1 MLRVYCIQSWVG
13 AMTGRAGGTGARA
26 HRVLDGNIPDYVP
39 LYLPPPA
46 RHLMADTEEIVLGRR
61 GGLAMLTIN
70 RPQALNALTLDNYRR
85 IDPALREWAADPS
98 VHAVVVR
105 GAGDRAFCA
114 GGDVRA
120 VYEAGR
126 GIGGDPG
133 LTAVFFREEYELIRR
148 IHHFPKPYIA
158 IIDGITMG
166 GGAGISVNGAY
177 RIATERTLFAMP
189 ETGIGL
195 FPDVG
200 ATRFLNRCPGHVG
213 RYLGVTGAR
222 LKSADALYCGF
233 ATHFVERDHIE
244 ALLDELTADH
254 ISVEAVLSHFAPAL
268 DPPPLAALQPAIDRC
283 FAGDTV
289 EAILEG
295 LAAEAAA
302 GGAHAGWAAET
313 RADLLTKSPTGLKIT
328 LRQLTMGRD
337 YDLDAALAL
346 EYRLTQHVM
355 AGHDFYE
362 GIRAMLID
370 RDRNPQWRPASL
382 AEVTDSIVDTYF
394 APIGDRE
401 LRLS

>member
-1 MLRVYCIQSWVG
+1 MMS
-13 AMTGRAGGTGARA
+13 GT
-26 HRVLDGNIPDYVP
+26 D
-39 LYLPPPA
+39 
-46 RHLMADTEEIVLGRR
+46 EILLGQE
-61 GGLAMLTIN
+61 GGLATLTIN
-70 RPQALNALTLDNYRR
+70 RPKALNALTLDNYRR
-85 IDPALREWAADPS
+85 IDPALRAWEADPS

-126 GIGGDPG
+126 GIGGDPD

-148 IHHFPKPYIA
+148 IHRFAKPYIA

-213 RYLGVTGAR
+213 RYLGLTGAR
-222 LKSADALYCGF
+222 LSAEDALYCGF
-233 ATHFVERDHIE
+233 ATHFVAHNRVDRVVTTLVGTLQESKAERSPIDE
-244 ALLDELTADH
+244 MLDRC
-254 ISVEAVLSHFAPAL
+254 AVDPCPA
-268 DPPPLAALQPAIDRC
+268 PLAALQPAIDRC

-289 EAILEG
+289 EAIVDA
-295 LAAEAAA
+295 LATEAAQ
-302 GGAHAGWAAET
+302 GRAHAKWADET
-313 RADLLTKSPTGLKIT
+313 RTVLLTKSPTSLKIT
-328 LRQLTMGRD
+328 LRQLTIGRD
-337 YDLDAALAL
+337 YDLEASLAL

-355 AGHDFYE
+355 AAHDFFE
-362 GIRAMLID
+362 GVRAMLID
-370 RDRNPQWRPASL
+370 RDQKLHWRPATL
-382 AEVTDSIVDTYF
+382 AEVSEGMIDAYF
-394 APIGDRE
+394 APIGNRE
-401 LRLS
+401 LRFP